1 MSSEQTNQQTNQ
13 QNNHQDNTTESNTNM
28 VHINESLRIPP
39 PPVEPGPNATQTEID
54 HYWQKVG
61 EYQNIL
67 DQLELLINF
76 MKDQDVKISM
86 DVIRQ

>member
-13 QNNHQDNTTESNTNM
+13 QDNTTESNTNM

-39 PPVEPGPNATQTEID
+39 PPVEPGPNATQAEID
-54 HYWQKVG
+54 YYWQKVG

-76 MKDQDVKISM
+76 MKDKDVNMSM
-86 DVIRQ
+86 NVIRQ